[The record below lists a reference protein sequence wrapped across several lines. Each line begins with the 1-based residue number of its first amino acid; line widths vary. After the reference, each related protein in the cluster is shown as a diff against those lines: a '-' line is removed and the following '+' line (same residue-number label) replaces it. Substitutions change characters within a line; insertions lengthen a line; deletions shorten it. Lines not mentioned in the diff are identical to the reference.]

1 MAALPA
7 DYSSN
12 GAPPIYDRYKLARE
26 KPKFRGCWSPSIA
39 DPTVR
44 SFVPV
49 ASTAVPKAAPRP
61 VAPRAAPAPKPGTPP
76 PQPQF
81 FNFDI
86 IYFIFVLWGG

>member
-7 DYSSN
+7 DYSRN
-12 GAPPIYDRYKLARE
+12 GAPPIYDRYKLAKER
-26 KPKFRGCWSPSIA
+26 PKFRGCWTAAVA

-61 VAPRAAPAPKPGTPP
+61 AAVPRAAPAPKPGNP
-76 PQPQF
+76 PQAPQR
-81 FNFDI
+81 NKQ
-86 IYFIFVLWGG
+86 